1 MENTEVTFNQVKE
14 ALEIASRV
22 EKVRDYI
29 RGLKADM
36 TYEDDAVLRVRTDD
50 VELYT
55 ALSRLSD
62 ILYVISY
69 NANRNWNQT
78 DVKEGVVAMKNKIL

>member
-29 RGLKADM
+29 HELKADM

-62 ILYVISY
+62 ILYELSRD
-69 NANRNWNQT
+69 ANRNWNHG
-78 DVKEGVVAMKNKIL
+78 DVQERVRAMKNKIL

>member
-22 EKVRDYI
+22 EKVRDFI
-29 RGLKADM
+29 RGLLADM
-36 TYEDDAVLRVRTDD
+36 TYDDDAVLRVRTDD
-50 VELYT
+50 VKLYT

-62 ILYVISY
+62 ILYELSRD
-69 NANRNWNQT
+69 ANRNWNYS
-78 DVKEGVVAMKNKIL
+78 DVNEGVMAMKNKIQ

>member
-29 RGLKADM
+29 YTLKADM
-36 TYEDDAVLRVRTDD
+36 TFKEDAAPRVRIDD

-55 ALSRLSD
+55 ALSRLND
-62 ILYVISY
+62 ILYELSRD
-69 NANRNWNQT
+69 ANRNWNT
-78 DVKEGVVAMKNKIL
+78 GDVQERVRAMKNKIL

>member
-22 EKVRDYI
+22 EKVQDYI
-29 RGLKADM
+29 HKLKADM
-36 TYEDDAVLRVRTDD
+36 TFKDDAVLRVWTDD

-62 ILYVISY
+62 ILYKLSE
-69 NANRNWNQT
+69 NANRSWNQR
-78 DVKEGVVAMKNKIL
+78 DVHERVMDMKNKIL

>member
-1 MENTEVTFNQVKE
+1 MDNNEVTFNQVKE

-36 TYEDDAVLRVRTDD
+36 TFKDDAAQRVMVNDTESY
-50 VELYT
+50 V

-62 ILYVISY
+62 ILYELSKD
-69 NANRNWNQT
+69 ANRNWNYS
-78 DVKEGVVAMKNKIL
+78 DVQERVRAMKNKIL